1 MNAQELSKAFVL
13 LDNQLID
20 LRKKVDFLENENS
33 NLRLQVKD
41 LKMDLKML
49 QSDLERKTNQF
60 YFKP

>member
-20 LRKKVDFLENENS
+20 LRKKVQFLDNENNS
-33 NLRLQVKD
+33 LRLQVND

>member
-33 NLRLQVKD
+33 SLRLQVKD

>member
-1 MNAQELSKAFVL
+1 MKAQELSKAFVL

-33 NLRLQVKD
+33 SLRLQVKD

>member
-1 MNAQELSKAFVL
+1 MNAQDLSKAFVL

>member
-1 MNAQELSKAFVL
+1 MNAQELSNAFVL